1 MKSKAAPAKGRR
13 SGQTQAQRARSTTTD
28 PVMEDF
34 GVEVERPMDAED
46 IALASLEAQ
55 VRAAEARADLGVTQA
70 DADVSVRLPRAV
82 ISRLESEAEKRCIT
96 PSELIK
102 RALMQYLGI

>member
-13 SGQTQAQRARSTTTD
+13 SGQTQAQRARSTTTE
-28 PVMEDF
+28 PMIEDLA
-34 GVEVERPMDAED
+34 EVERPLDAED

-82 ISRLESEAEKRCIT
+82 ISRLESEAGKRCIT

-102 RALMQYLGI
+102 RALMKYLGI